1 MLQVGSPAPDF
12 TLKDQHGR
20 AVTLSALR
28 PRTVLLVFYPR
39 TMWLSLRYPQ
49 RMMDYADTELGDV
62 QSGQYTDT
70 VSPPLFLMITLGLTY
85 AVGLML
91 HSPQLEK
98 EVPSLVS
105 DPERMLVFRV
115 FAFSMLPLFLS
126 LRLLHNLDSKLDR
139 DTLRP
144 PFYSQCFV
152 TAPFAMAL
160 GVGLTLTT
168 TGGTRSVWFGVV
180 LMALGTIWFI
190 RQQAHWFSTKLGS
203 SRFRGWTRAI
213 STFLLAW
220 AAIIAIVLVVW
231 GTSQ

>member
-1 MLQVGSPAPDF
+1 MDLYKL
-12 TLKDQHGR
+12 LKS
-20 AVTLSALR
+20 LEEFLYEII
-28 PRTVLLVFYPR
+28 VLLVFYPR

-91 HSPQLEK
+91 HTPTLEE
-98 EVPSLVS
+98 EVPSLVA

-126 LRLLHNLDSKLDR
+126 LRLLHNLDIKLDR

-152 TAPFAMAL
+152 TAPFTLAL

-168 TGGTRSVWFGVV
+168 TGGSRSAWVGVV
-180 LMALGTIWFI
+180 LMVLGTIWFI

-220 AAIIAIVLVVW
+220 AAIIAIILAVSW
-231 GTSQ
+231 ASQ